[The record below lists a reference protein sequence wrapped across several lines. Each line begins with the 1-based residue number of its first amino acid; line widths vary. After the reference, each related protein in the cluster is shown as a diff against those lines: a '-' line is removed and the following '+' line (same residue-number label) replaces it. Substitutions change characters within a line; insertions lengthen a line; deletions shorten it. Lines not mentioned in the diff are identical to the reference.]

1 MRAIKFRAWDF
12 DKNKMFYD
20 YELDKPNMI
29 DFNGNVYKTGNTGK
43 MCEYGC
49 SAEYINKAEN
59 CVLMQFTG
67 YKDRNG
73 REVYEGDIYAMEEY
87 RHGEKTV
94 TYWTVIWDET
104 EYGFSLVANIEKS
117 YRGEKYR
124 EDVYLPL
131 RFIDGNKM
139 EYTGNIYENP
149 ELLEG

>member
-1 MRAIKFRAWDF
+1 MKIKFRVWDKRNNRIIMPRKF
-12 DKNKMFYD
+12 ATIIPV
-20 YELDKPNMI
+20 L
-29 DFNGNVYKTGNTGK
+29 DFNGNLGVMDTYKNWHWHGIVP
-43 MCEYGC
+43 EY
-49 SAEYINKAEN
+49 EYE
-59 CVLMQFTG
+59 LMQYTG
-67 YKDRNG
+67 YKDRNE

-149 ELLEG
+149 ELMEG